1 MITIPES
8 VERIVRKSPNIEE
21 ALALGILNL
30 SALARLIRPEIEKET
45 MKEVKDGAVIVSLN
59 RLSRRILKRT
69 KRTRSAFQSAPDL
82 IVRSNLF
89 EMTFANSNDLPVK
102 LKNLLN
108 RTARMQNAFI
118 TFTQGI
124 NETTLVAGHDLEATV
139 ASAFKGEKLI
149 SKIGRLSSVTVLLPH
164 GTALVPGVYSHILK
178 PLAWEGLNVVEVVST
193 LNELTIVLEDKNI
206 DLAFSIIKRLF

>member
-8 VERIVRKSPNIEE
+8 VERIIRKSPYMEE

-30 SALARLIRPEIEKET
+30 SAVARLIRPEIEKET

-59 RLSRRILKRT
+59 RLSRRILKKT
-69 KRTRSAFQSAPDL
+69 KRTRSAFRSAPDL

-89 EMTFANSNDLPVK
+89 EMTFANSEDLPMK
-102 LKNLLN
+102 QKKILD
-108 RTARMQNAFI
+108 RTGRMQNAFI

-124 NETTLVAGHDLEATV
+124 NETTLIAGHDLEATV
-139 ASAFKGEKLI
+139 AASLRDEKLLSRI
-149 SKIGRLSSVTVLLPH
+149 DRLSSVTVLLPH
-164 GTALVPGVYSHILK
+164 GTALIPGVYSHILK

-193 LNELTIVLEDKNI
+193 LNELTIVLEDRNI